1 MIDVH
6 SHILPGIDD
15 GPDTLEETINM
26 LSIASEER
34 IKVVAATHHFLD
46 DKMSVDSYLK
56 LWKKRMQQVKLTLE
70 KANIDI
76 SIVRGAEVM
85 ISPSLPMLEGI
96 ERLCINGSRYMLI
109 ELPMLNIPLY
119 VEEVIYILRLKGII
133 SIIAHPE
140 RNKRIVED
148 PNLLYPLVELG
159 ALCQVNTGS
168 ITGLYGENVKRC
180 ARILI
185 DHNMAHLLGTDAHST
200 GRRSP
205 RIKEAMAVLYK
216 WTSSPVIDRMLHA
229 IPGAVLKNDF
239 IEVES
244 PVFYRKRRFFSFPR
258 FT

>member
-26 LSIASEER
+26 LSIASEEG

-159 ALCQVNTGS
+159 ALCQVNTGN

>member
-1 MIDVH
+1 MNFCLIF
-6 SHILPGIDD
+6 LF
-15 GPDTLEETINM
+15 M
-26 LSIASEER
+26 LKRLYIFFGLR
-34 IKVVAATHHFLD
+34 DYIHHC
-46 DKMSVDSYLK
+46 
-56 LWKKRMQQVKLTLE
+56 
-70 KANIDI
+70 
-76 SIVRGAEVM
+76 
-85 ISPSLPMLEGI
+85 PS
-96 ERLCINGSRYMLI
+96 
-109 ELPMLNIPLY
+109 
-119 VEEVIYILRLKGII
+119 
-133 SIIAHPE
+133 E
-140 RNKRIVED
+140 RNKRVWKIRICFI
-148 PNLLYPLVELG
+148 LVELG

-205 RIKEAMAVLYK
+205 RFKEAMAVLYK